1 MRKLFCGLLMLSML
15 SVATVKGQVNIGSE
29 DNPHLGAIIDMSQVK
44 EKNLGLLLP
53 SVSLSNEAN
62 FQLPT
67 SATSTPADAKGM
79 IVYNTNSNMGKGVGI
94 YVWNGNRWIYL
105 KKKLTIS

>member
-1 MRKLFCGLLMLSML
+1 MRKLFCGLLMFTML
-15 SVATVKGQVNIGSE
+15 SVATVKAQVNIGSE
-29 DNPHLGAIIDMSQVK
+29 DNPHLGAILDMSQVK

-53 SVSLSNEAN
+53 GVSLSSESD

-67 SATSTPADAKGM
+67 SATATPADAKGM

-94 YVWNGNRWIYL
+94 YVWNGTRWIYL
-105 KKKLTIS
+105 KRN